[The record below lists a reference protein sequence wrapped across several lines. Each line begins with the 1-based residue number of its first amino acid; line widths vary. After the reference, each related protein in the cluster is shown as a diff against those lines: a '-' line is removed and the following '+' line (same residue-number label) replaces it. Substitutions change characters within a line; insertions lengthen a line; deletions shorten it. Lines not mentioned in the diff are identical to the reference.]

1 MIEVREFK
9 QIPNHPNYGVN
20 GFGEVMNIKTGRYLK
35 PEIVKGGLLRV
46 EIGGYKYYIH
56 KLVAE
61 AFLGDSRGKRFVI
74 HKDGN
79 NSNNIYTNLMWSSDY
94 GPRC

>member
-9 QIPNHPNYGVN
+9 VIPNHPDYGVN
-20 GFGEVMNIKTGRYLK
+20 ALGEVMNIRTGRYLRHDA
-35 PEIVKGGLLRV
+35 VR
-46 EIGGYKYYIH
+46 GGYERVTIDGTKYYIH

-61 AFLGDSRGKRFVI
+61 AFLEDSRGRRFVI

-79 NSNNIYTNLMWSSDY
+79 NKNNIYTNLMWSNDY
-94 GPRC
+94 RL